1 MKQSKAVVSFDLL
14 FAALPLLL
22 MISYLAT
29 VIVFATETADSA
41 LQSNELTG
49 KLSTIADYLVKRG
62 AVERREQENEYV
74 GTAAY
79 RPNVI
84 DGHYLEQF
92 EHEREEIQNWMDLK
106 SLEVSW
112 GPGKGTCIYRLVLY
126 NNEVK
131 KLYVCG
137 ESNENN

>member
-1 MKQSKAVVSFDLL
+1 MKQSKAFVSFDLL

-22 MISYLAT
+22 MVSYLAT
-29 VIVFATETADSA
+29 VIVFATETADSS
-41 LQSNELTG
+41 LHSNELTG

-62 AVERREQENEYV
+62 AVARQAQENNYL
-74 GTAAY
+74 GTATY

-84 DGHYLEQF
+84 DDYYLGQF
-92 EHEREEIQNWMDLK
+92 ENNKEEIQNWMDLK

-112 GPGKGTCIYRLVLY
+112 EPKEGTCVYRLVLH

-137 ESNENN
+137 E

>member
-1 MKQSKAVVSFDLL
+1 MNQSKAFVSFDLL

-22 MISYLAT
+22 MLAYLSS
-29 VIVFATETADSA
+29 VIILATETADSA
-41 LQSNELTG
+41 LYSNELTG

-62 AVERREQENEYV
+62 AAERAEQENNYL
-74 GTAAY
+74 GSATY

-84 DGHYLEQF
+84 DDNYLGQF
-92 EHEREEIQNWMDLK
+92 ENNREGIRDWMDLN

-112 GPGKGTCIYRLVLY
+112 APGEGTCVYRLVLH
-126 NNEVK
+126 NNEVR

-137 ESNENN
+137 E